1 MYHHWPGN
9 TGCTSTCA
17 GPERWRTDWCRC
29 GRSDSARSC
38 LMWSPVTA
46 AERQTGEK
54 GLEKDGLTSNK
65 KIKNTKDMFMNFSS
79 VMPQFFGLHFLSPS
93 HDPFKTIF
101 YLYLSRWLNSTLFPF
116 LWVWLEKKKPKHN
129 CSSFLLFF
137 LVSWLPLKHQ
147 SHPKFLHLFLRT
159 KSVYPRVHLKA
170 TTEVLGLLSFSAIY

>member
-116 LWVWLEKKKPKHN
+116 LWVWLEKKKTKTKLQFFSP
-129 CSSFLLFF
+129 LFF
-137 LVSWLPLKHQ
+137 GVMTSAEAPE
-147 SHPKFLHLFLRT
+147 SPKISPPF
-159 KSVYPRVHLKA
+159 P
-170 TTEVLGLLSFSAIY
+170 